1 MANADR
7 PQGFRPMRHLTGG
20 VIRNNEYQIL
30 TSGTTGYNDNIFSGD
45 VVKLNTDGTIERAAP
60 GDTNLIGIFDGC
72 QYTASDGSI
81 VFSRN
86 WVASTGVK
94 TGSVIKAQ
102 VYDDPNITFY
112 VQTAS
117 GTSFAQAMVGSN
129 GDFKTDHAGV
139 ASTGQSGDEL
149 DISAVGSGTA
159 NFRIIGFVDEVG
171 NELGANAKV
180 EVRFNE
186 HVYLSA
192 TGV

>member
-7 PQGFRPMRHLTGG
+7 AQGFRPMRHLTGG

-45 VVKLNTDGTIERAAP
+45 VVKLNTDGTIERAAA
-60 GDTNLIGIFDGC
+60 GDTNLIGIFDGV
-72 QYTASDGSI
+72 QYVASDGSI

-94 TGSVIKAQ
+94 TGSQIKAL
-102 VYDDPNITFY
+102 VYDDPNITYY
-112 VQTAS
+112 VQTAT
-117 GTSFAQAMVGSN
+117 GTAFTQAMVGSN
-129 GDFKTDHAGV
+129 GDFVAGTGV
-139 ASTGQSGDEL
+139 ASTGQSADEL
-149 DISAVGSGTA
+149 DISAVGSATA
-159 NFRIIGFVDEVG
+159 NFRIIALVDEV
-171 NELGANAKV
+171 NNALGEHAKV